1 MFMDVIQDQAVQL
14 DVPGVGHSNGLCLV
28 GS

>member
-1 MFMDVIQDQAVQL
+1 MFMDVVQDQAVQL
-14 DVPGVGHSNGLCLV
+14 DVPGTGHNNELCAV